1 VGGLIASRLI
11 PAYGWPSIF
20 IVGGALP
27 LVIALT
33 LLVCLPESLAF
44 LINRG
49 KPAERIART
58 FKRVFPKAEV
68 PEGASFVFAHERK
81 AKADV
86 RELFVGGRAA
96 GTLLL
101 WVAYFF
107 AFMILVTNSS
117 WVPTLLRPLGVPVE
131 SSAVALAM
139 YNFGSLFGSGAAGLL
154 VETFGPVFIL
164 SLSMLGGAVAFAS
177 IGWSAPSVTLVTISE
192 TAFGFLVGTASSGLL
207 ALAAIYYPSAIRS
220 TGVGWAT
227 AVGRFGSFTGPL
239 VVGALL
245 SAHWSVHVIF
255 TTLGASIVIGAVAC
269 MLIPSE
275 RAKS

>member
-1 VGGLIASRLI
+1 
-11 PAYGWPSIF
+11 
-20 IVGGALP
+20 
-27 LVIALT
+27 
-33 LLVCLPESLAF
+33 
-44 LINRG
+44 
-49 KPAERIART
+49 
-58 FKRVFPKAEV
+58 
-68 PEGASFVFAHERK
+68 
-81 AKADV
+81 
-86 RELFVGGRAA
+86 
-96 GTLLL
+96 
-101 WVAYFF
+101 
-107 AFMILVTNSS
+107 
-117 WVPTLLRPLGVPVE
+117 
-131 SSAVALAM
+131 
-139 YNFGSLFGSGAAGLL
+139 
-154 VETFGPVFIL
+154 
-164 SLSMLGGAVAFAS
+164 MLGGAVAFAS